1 MRQCPNC
8 KTNNPDD
15 ARFCNYCGMRLPESK
30 EETLYSDLDEL
41 EETPKTEFSDQE
53 IEEESEK
60 VIDEAK
66 KLLNPDEKEEKEVF
80 LQEEKK
86 EERKEDEDTDTEQ
99 EQLKKQLTIPEN
111 LDRMIEEVTRQEL
124 EQELHRKI
132 KLKEGSGKEQSH
144 LDETEGVSEPTL
156 MIGEKTEE
164 EADEPTRMFTGDIG
178 DFIKKKREYEDVPEE
193 DAYEEIL
200 QSWERKRKEK
210 KIKREREGKDPSR
223 IPKFIKEKHSWSD
236 LTAKQKKA
244 VKRIV
249 AGAAVFAAFCIFESY
264 YGRPEAVA
272 ERYCKAYVKEDW
284 KKTGHLSDLPKN
296 GYATQ
301 DEYTTYMKK
310 NAVTGVE
317 DYQIKE
323 TKENRQI
330 KIESGGKQRAFT
342 VEYKTKTQGK
352 NKETVVLQKQKRQ
365 RLLLFANWKVS
376 SDKMIANDFN
386 LYIPAGSTAWIDGTK
401 LTKNDKIKDDS
412 DGLDQY
418 KISLFEGNHKIR
430 IDVPW
435 FKTYKSEF
443 KASDKGSTTISKMK
457 VSQSGKK
464 KLDKKMKEILSSY
477 IKAAKE
483 EKSFCVKDDLII
495 QIELKQEG
503 LEITGLKVL
512 LKEDS
517 VIDEQVKQTIRRK
530 IERFLVNLYGNP
542 NVYVS
547 KFSMGIL
554 QIFNPNSKK
563 AQYEFS
569 STLVISA
576 ECSCA
581 IQCNADYFKEMYEKQ
596 VPEDKADEVYPLLFS
611 TMRIDDIFVR
621 YLMQYEI
628 LLGQVTNEHTQ
639 KEVTDYIKKVY
650 NPANKD
656 RQIGFQLTRRPRRK
670 YKEDD
675 LTYNRNL
682 LGHGDIEKAVSEEK
696 IRQLSRSIMDV
707 LWFSLWNKAE

>member
-1 MRQCPNC
+1 
-8 KTNNPDD
+8 
-15 ARFCNYCGMRLPESK
+15 
-30 EETLYSDLDEL
+30 
-41 EETPKTEFSDQE
+41 
-53 IEEESEK
+53 
-60 VIDEAK
+60 
-66 KLLNPDEKEEKEVF
+66 
-80 LQEEKK
+80 
-86 EERKEDEDTDTEQ
+86 
-99 EQLKKQLTIPEN
+99 
-111 LDRMIEEVTRQEL
+111 MIEEVTRQEL

-401 LTKNDKIKDDS
+401 LTKNDKKKDDS

-483 EKSFCVKDDLII
+483 EKSFSQISGLFEKNSKYEKENKEFYDDLKEQLSSKDGYKAD
-495 QIELKQEG
+495 QITTDNYEG
-503 LEITGLKVL
+503 KYVISGVTGVVRGTLSYDYKVTYQ
-512 LKEDS
+512 KED
-517 VIDEQVKQTIRRK
+517 VTV
-530 IERFLVNLYGNP
+530 GNM
-542 NVYVS
+542 NGTVD
-547 KFSMGIL
+547 G
-554 QIFNPNSKK
+554 
-563 AQYEFS
+563 S
-569 STLVISA
+569 SQMSA
-576 ECSCA
+576 E
-581 IQCNADYFKEMYEKQ
+581 F
-596 VPEDKADEVYPLLFS
+596 VYKDGNYQLR
-611 TMRIDDIFVR
+611 TV
-621 YLMQYEI
+621 
-628 LLGQVTNEHTQ
+628 
-639 KEVTDYIKKVY
+639 
-650 NPANKD
+650 NP
-656 RQIGFQLTRRPRRK
+656 G
-670 YKEDD
+670 
-675 LTYNRNL
+675 
-682 LGHGDIEKAVSEEK
+682 
-696 IRQLSRSIMDV
+696 SI
-707 LWFSLWNKAE
+707 WYRESQ

>member
-41 EETPKTEFSDQE
+41 EEAPKTEFSDQE

-111 LDRMIEEVTRQEL
+111 LGRMIEEVTRQEL

-301 DEYTTYMKK
+301 DEYATYMKK
-310 NAVTGVE
+310 NAVTGVD

-418 KISLFEGNHKIR
+418 KISLFEGDHKIR

-464 KLDKKMKEILSSY
+464 KLDKKMKEILNSY

-483 EKSFCVKDDLII
+483 EKSFSQISGLFEKNSKYEKENKEFYDDLKEQLSSKDGYKAD
-495 QIELKQEG
+495 QITTDNYEG
-503 LEITGLKVL
+503 KYVISGVTGVVRGTLSYDYKVTYQ
-512 LKEDS
+512 KED
-517 VIDEQVKQTIRRK
+517 VTV
-530 IERFLVNLYGNP
+530 GNM
-542 NVYVS
+542 NGTVD
-547 KFSMGIL
+547 G
-554 QIFNPNSKK
+554 
-563 AQYEFS
+563 S
-569 STLVISA
+569 SQMSA
-576 ECSCA
+576 E
-581 IQCNADYFKEMYEKQ
+581 F
-596 VPEDKADEVYPLLFS
+596 VYKDGNYQLR
-611 TMRIDDIFVR
+611 TV
-621 YLMQYEI
+621 
-628 LLGQVTNEHTQ
+628 
-639 KEVTDYIKKVY
+639 
-650 NPANKD
+650 NP
-656 RQIGFQLTRRPRRK
+656 G
-670 YKEDD
+670 
-675 LTYNRNL
+675 
-682 LGHGDIEKAVSEEK
+682 
-696 IRQLSRSIMDV
+696 SI
-707 LWFSLWNKAE
+707 WYRESQ

>member
-41 EETPKTEFSDQE
+41 EEAPKTEFSDQE

-264 YGRPEAVA
+264 HGRPEAVA

-342 VEYKTKTQGK
+342 VEYKTETQGK

-418 KISLFEGNHKIR
+418 KISLFEGDHKIR

-483 EKSFCVKDDLII
+483 EKSFSQISGLFEKNSKYEKENKEFYDDL
-495 QIELKQEG
+495 
-503 LEITGLKVL
+503 
-512 LKEDS
+512 KEQLS
-517 VIDEQVKQTIRRK
+517 
-530 IERFLVNLYGNP
+530 
-542 NVYVS
+542 S
-547 KFSMGIL
+547 KDG
-554 QIFNPNSKK
+554 
-563 AQYEFS
+563 Y
-569 STLVISA
+569 
-576 ECSCA
+576 
-581 IQCNADYFKEMYEKQ
+581 
-596 VPEDKADEVYPLLFS
+596 KADQI
-611 TMRIDDIFVR
+611 TTDN
-621 YLMQYEI
+621 YE
-628 LLGQVTNEHTQ
+628 G
-639 KEVTDYIKKVY
+639 
-650 NPANKD
+650 
-656 RQIGFQLTRRPRRK
+656 K
-670 YKEDD
+670 YC
-675 LTYNRNL
+675 
-682 LGHGDIEKAVSEEK
+682 S
-696 IRQLSRSIMDV
+696 S
-707 LWFSLWNKAE
+707 